1 MDYFRLGINRQRRM
15 NNNQIKFLERLIANA
30 QGEIYLATL
39 ARNLEEIERLQAL
52 IVGYELKI
60 KEMSK

>member
-1 MDYFRLGINRQRRM
+1 M